1 MSVWL
6 YWLFFSFTNELFEF
20 KLDKNCPLSNL
31 FFDVALKFKMPALV
45 VHSLKKERI
54 GGKYFL

>member
-6 YWLFFSFTNELFEF
+6 FSLLLMSYLN
-20 KLDKNCPLSNL
+20 LSL
-31 FFDVALKFKMPALV
+31 TRIVLYPIYFFDVALKFKMPALV